1 MTMQIFYIN
10 WQQHWEYDWTMN
22 IGANAHGKRTVSTK
36 QHNWQTWQLS
46 FQWYRRGIE
55 LVFKSLDCFTMRLFH
70 SATIFFPIHLYLLF
84 GTSPG
89 WLVGWRIFFFFLG
102 GGGGDGGLTSIWW
115 GISMSQTSLL
125 YSGLIVSGTLI
136 VTSVILPELPQGSS
150 FAKMDQC

>member
-1 MTMQIFYIN
+1 MQIFYIN

-36 QHNWQTWQLS
+36 QHNWKTWQLS

-70 SATIFFPIHLYLLF
+70 SATIFFLIHLYLLF

-89 WLVGWRIFFFFLG
+89 WLVGWRIFFAGGG
-102 GGGGDGGLTSIWW
+102 GGGGDGGWGAYLDLVGYFDVSNVALVFWPHCVGYINCNVSYITRITSR
-115 GISMSQTSLL
+115 
-125 YSGLIVSGTLI
+125 
-136 VTSVILPELPQGSS
+136 IL
-150 FAKMDQC
+150 FC